1 MYTAHY
7 TVGAGEGVSWVGTGL
22 EGACLWE
29 LGEERVGSRINFQN
43 GGKWEKCEN
52 GLQHYKIQGRD

>member
-1 MYTAHY
+1 M
-7 TVGAGEGVSWVGTGL
+7 GTGL

-52 GLQHYKIQGRD
+52 GFATLQNSGQRLRHK